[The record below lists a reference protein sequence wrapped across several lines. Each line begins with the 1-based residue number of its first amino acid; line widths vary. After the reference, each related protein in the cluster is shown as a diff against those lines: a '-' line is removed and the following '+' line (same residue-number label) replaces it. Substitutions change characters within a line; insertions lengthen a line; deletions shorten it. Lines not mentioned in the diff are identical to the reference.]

1 MKVYE
6 VNFRDMTG
14 QFLEMNGP
22 KVVKLLE
29 KMGLEL
35 DGLYGA
41 LLFGY
46 IDHSHGFIF
55 EVMALETKKHH
66 TIEYRLVPD
75 SISCK
80 IARSDVQE
88 LDVEILKN
96 VNVDMFKDKIEKLVQ
111 ETRVDETMKNLR
123 AFEALDPSRHL
134 EYPDD
139 VMVYFLE
146 EGKDPE
152 ACWVRLEGMKDGK
165 MFGTLLTAS
174 KQNFGVKVN
183 DTLYFGLTDME
194 DNKSACVW
202 MKS

>member
-6 VNFRDMTG
+6 MNFREMAG
-14 QFLEMNGP
+14 QFLEMHGP
-22 KVVKLLE
+22 KMVKLLE
-29 KMGLEL
+29 KMGLKL

-46 IDHSHGFIF
+46 IDHSRGFIF
-55 EVMALETKKHH
+55 EVLALETKKHH

-80 IARSDVQE
+80 IARLDVQE
-88 LDVEILKN
+88 LDVEVLKN
-96 VNVDMFKDKIEKLVQ
+96 VNVDMFKNKIERVTQ
-111 ETRVDETMKNLR
+111 ETRVDEVLKNLR
-123 AFEALDPSRHL
+123 AFQDLDPSRHS

-165 MFGTLLTAS
+165 MFGSLLTNP
-174 KQNFGVKVN
+174 KQDFGLKEKDVIS
-183 DTLYFGLTDME
+183 FGLTKME

-202 MKS
+202 TK